1 MMRYSLIS
9 AVILFLVQCDKFVI
23 DPVHSNP
30 FDELNDNTFG
40 NPFNMWKKNYPDKI
54 QLGWDDLIKEYDM
67 QITGYRLKKISGTNI
82 VDTKYFNAGVA
93 LYEDK
98 SNLI

>member
-1 MMRYSLIS
+1 MMRYTLIS

-54 QLGWDDLIKEYDM
+54 QLGSLGIYFTYVFVAISLPSMANHANDL
-67 QITGYRLKKISGTNI
+67 L
-82 VDTKYFNAGVA
+82 
-93 LYEDK
+93 
-98 SNLI
+98 